1 MSFNYILGFDNGTT
15 AHFTL
20 VDINGKMLAF
30 EPVPIYQQVSW
41 SKPTKRKYKTKN
53 GYVTKPYQ
61 AHFTFI
67 DIDAL
72 IDLLKKL
79 VPDTTTTICY
89 LERPAVNYHAGWA
102 MQSSLSAFGAWL
114 SVLYVLKK
122 LGIKYEMIDSKQWQ
136 NGMIP
141 EATGKN
147 NKEYVRSLEKGER
160 NKLLKKAADKLA
172 KELYPSVTLKDS
184 GDGDSICI
192 SEYYRR
198 IQLKNKDKLNEKN

>member
-20 VDINGKMLAF
+20 VDINGKLLAF
-30 EPVPIYQQVSW
+30 EPVPVYQQVSW

-67 DIDAL
+67 DIDK
-72 IDLLKKL
+72 LKKIL
-79 VPDTTTTICY
+79 KDLIPNVSDTICY

-114 SVLYVLKK
+114 SVLYVLNS

-172 KELYPSVTLKDS
+172 KELYPSVAFKDS

-192 SEYYRR
+192 AEYYRR
-198 IQLKNKDKLNEKN
+198 IQLKNNNL

>member
-1 MSFNYILGFDNGTT
+1 MSYKYILGFDNGTT

-20 VDINGKMLAF
+20 VDITGNLLAF
-30 EPVPIYQQVSW
+30 EKVPTYQQVSW

-61 AHFTFI
+61 AQFTFI
-67 DIDAL
+67 NIDE
-72 IDLLKKL
+72 LKKIL
-79 VPDTTTTICY
+79 KDLIPNVSDTICY

-114 SVLYVLKK
+114 SVLYVLNS
-122 LGIKYEMIDSKQWQ
+122 LGIKYVMIDSKQWQ
-136 NGMIP
+136 NAMIP

-147 NKEYVRSLEKGER
+147 NKEYVKSLEKGER

-172 KELYPSVTLKDS
+172 KELYSSVTLKES

-192 SEYYRR
+192 AEYYRR
-198 IQLKNKDKLNEKN
+198 IQLENNNL

>member
-1 MSFNYILGFDNGTT
+1 MSYKYILGFDNGTT

-20 VDINGKMLAF
+20 VDVNGKLLAF
-30 EPVPIYQQVSW
+30 EKVPTYQQVSW

-61 AHFTFI
+61 AQFTFI
-67 DIDAL
+67 NIDE
-72 IDLLKKL
+72 LKKIL
-79 VPDTTTTICY
+79 KNLIPNVSDTICY

-114 SVLYVLKK
+114 SVLYVLNS
-122 LGIKYEMIDSKQWQ
+122 LGIKYVMIDSKQWQ
-136 NGMIP
+136 NAMIP

-147 NKEYVRSLEKGER
+147 NKEYVKSLEKGER

-172 KELYPSVTLKDS
+172 KELYPSVILPRE

-198 IQLKNKDKLNEKN
+198 IQLKNKDK

>member
-1 MSFNYILGFDNGTT
+1 MSYNYILGFDNGTT

-20 VDINGKMLAF
+20 VDREGHLIAF
-30 EPVPIYQQVSW
+30 EKVPTYVQASW
-41 SKPTKRKYKTKN
+41 SKPTKRKYKTKD

-67 DIDAL
+67 DIDELKNLL
-72 IDLLKKL
+72 IKL
-79 VPDTTTTICY
+79 VPNTEHTICY

-122 LGIKYEMIDSKQWQ
+122 LNIEYMIIDSKQWQ
-136 NGMIP
+136 NGLIP

-147 NKEYVRSLEKGER
+147 NKEYVKSLEKGER
-160 NKLLKKAADKLA
+160 NKLLKKSADAFA
-172 KELYPSVTLKDS
+172 KKLYPNLVFKES
-184 GDGDSICI
+184 GDGDSVCI
-192 SEYYRR
+192 AEYYRR
-198 IQLKNKDKLNEKN
+198 IQLKNKDK

>member
-1 MSFNYILGFDNGTT
+1 MSYNYILGFDNGTT

-20 VDINGKMLAF
+20 VDITGKLLAF
-30 EPVPIYQQVSW
+30 ENVPTYQQVSW

-67 DIDAL
+67 DIDKLKSRLSDL
-72 IDLLKKL
+72 ISDSKE
-79 VPDTTTTICY
+79 VICY

-114 SVLYVLKK
+114 SVLYVLNS
-122 LGIKYEMIDSKQWQ
+122 LSIKYEMIDSKQWQ

-147 NKEYVRSLEKGER
+147 NKEYVKSLEKGER

-172 KELYPSVTLKDS
+172 KELYPSITLKDS

-192 SEYYRR
+192 AEYYRR
-198 IQLKNKDKLNEKN
+198 IQEKNKDK

>member
-1 MSFNYILGFDNGTT
+1 MSYKYILGFDNGTT

-20 VDINGKMLAF
+20 VDINGKLLAF
-30 EPVPIYQQVSW
+30 EKVPTYQQVSW

-53 GYVTKPYQ
+53 GYVTKLYQ
-61 AHFTFI
+61 AQFTFI
-67 DIDAL
+67 NIDE
-72 IDLLKKL
+72 LKKTL
-79 VPDTTTTICY
+79 KDLIPNVSDTICY

-114 SVLYVLKK
+114 SVLYVLNS
-122 LGIKYEMIDSKQWQ
+122 LGIKYVMIDSKQWQ
-136 NGMIP
+136 NTMIP

-147 NKEYVRSLEKGER
+147 NKEYVKSLEKGER

-172 KELYPSVTLKDS
+172 KELYPLIILKES

-192 SEYYRR
+192 AEYYRR
-198 IQLKNKDKLNEKN
+198 IQLENKDK

>member
-1 MSFNYILGFDNGTT
+1 MSKKYILGFDNGTT

-20 VDINGKMLAF
+20 VDIDGNLLAF
-30 EPVPIYQQVSW
+30 EKVPTYSQVSW

-61 AHFTFI
+61 AQFTFI
-67 DIDAL
+67 DIDSL
-72 IDLLKKL
+72 INLLSKL
-79 VPDTTTTICY
+79 IPDTKDTICY

-122 LGIKYEMIDSKQWQ
+122 LNIEYVMIDSKQWQ
-136 NGMIP
+136 NALIP

-147 NKEYVRSLEKGER
+147 NKEYVKGLEKGER
-160 NKLLKKAADKLA
+160 NKLLKKAADAFAKL
-172 KELYPSVTLKDS
+172 LYPNVELKES

-192 SEYYRR
+192 AEYYRK
-198 IQLKNKDKLNEKN
+198 IQESNKGLENEKN